1 MSNVDIAYYDTDF
14 FYKNK
19 DICTNSNSDETN
31 SNSDECQ
38 NNEYKAKQLFN
49 ITKTHI
55 VSNERLHNMQHKYND
70 AILNTI
76 NLGIGILITG
86 SYVLYKITQLK

>member
-14 FYKNK
+14 FYKKNT
-19 DICTNSNSDETN
+19 ICSKNNNGKYSNPDCTV
-31 SNSDECQ
+31 
-38 NNEYKAKQLFN
+38 NNEKADNLMN
-49 ITKTHI
+49 IARTHG
-55 VSNERLHNMQHKYND
+55 VANERLYNMQNNYND
-70 AILNTI
+70 TILFTF